1 MTTPYAT
8 IVENG
13 DGSTTEF
20 NVTFDF
26 IERDHVN
33 VFRVVAATGIETELA
48 VIETGSPGP
57 DEYIWETDSKIRVG
71 TAPSSAEQL
80 LLIRDTPENEQIV
93 QWQDGSY
100 IVATDL
106 NTSDKQWLYNIQELE
121 DQVDRID
128 GGSPGAAI
136 KDITGVAPVQVD
148 KTNPQKPEISVD
160 QVDSTANP
168 NTGLTSDTDL
178 VSAAAIDAIYS
189 QIVGSGA
196 GYPAGSVGKDGKLRI
211 DPSGPV
217 PLLFYWN
224 QSSTSWVQLPTKGD
238 QGDQGPAGPPP
249 GLQTP
254 PADATN
260 VPLKGDGT
268 VGDATASVA
277 QDGNGDLKFS
287 FGVPVGETGAT
298 GATGPQGQAATVDAG
313 SATSLAY
320 DASPTVTNSGTSS
333 NAVFNFGI
341 PKGMPQ
347 KIFISGSPPT
357 SIAGADVEPGDLWLN
372 DNNLQLYV
380 YYRDPTGDEYWVSVS
395 KMGEQGPAAT
405 VGVGTT
411 TTGSP
416 GTQASVTNS
425 GTSSA
430 AVFNFTIPR
439 GDRGL
444 QGLTGPPGSD
454 STVPGPP
461 GNSATV
467 DVASTTTGAPGT
479 QASVTNV
486 GTTTNAY
493 LAFEIPK
500 GDTGQP
506 GSQGQKGD
514 TSTIT
519 VDSTVTLPPGQGAS
533 VVNVGTNTD
542 ANFVFYIP
550 QGAKGDPQGT
560 YQGDSRPTQIN
571 GRPLKAGDLWL
582 KTSNAQLYAYY
593 VDPSGD
599 EYWVSTTSTA
609 PAFAQVASS
618 TPTNPA
624 QGQLLYDTSIS
635 KLRVYVNGSWV
646 NI

>member
-33 VFRVVAATGIETELA
+33 VFRVVAATGLETELA

-71 TAPSSAEQL
+71 TAPSSTEQL

-128 GGSPGAAI
+128 GDSPGAAI
-136 KDITGVAPVQVD
+136 KDITGVTPVQVD

-160 QVDSTANP
+160 QVDSTVNP

-238 QGDQGPAGPPP
+238 QGDQGPVGPPP

-277 QDGNGDLKFS
+277 QDGDGDLKFS

-347 KIFISGSPPT
+347 KIFISGAPPT

-372 DNNLQLYV
+372 DNSLQLYV
-380 YYRDPTGDEYWVSVS
+380 YYRDPFGDEYWVSVS
-395 KMGEQGPAAT
+395 RMGEQGPAAT
-405 VGVGTT
+405 IAVGTT
-411 TTGSP
+411 TTGAP
-416 GTQASVTNS
+416 GSQASVNNV

-430 AVFNFTIPR
+430 AVFDFTIPR
-439 GDRGL
+439 GDKGEKGD
-444 QGLTGPPGSD
+444 QGNDGQD

-461 GNSATV
+461 GAGATV
-467 DVASTTTGAPGT
+467 DVGTTTTTPPGT
-479 QASVTNV
+479 QANVTNT
-486 GTTTNAY
+486 GTTTNAF
-493 LAFEIPK
+493 LTFEIPRGDK
-500 GDTGQP
+500 GDQGDQGNQGIQGDQGP
-506 GSQGQKGD
+506 QGNQGIQGEQGEQGLQGIQGQKGD
-514 TSTIT
+514 KG
-519 VDSTVTLPPGQGAS
+519 DQG
-533 VVNVGTNTD
+533 
-542 ANFVFYIP
+542 P
-550 QGAKGDPQGT
+550 QGFPQEVVMS
-560 YQGDSRPTQIN
+560 DSPPTTIS
-571 GRPLKAGDLWL
+571 GRPVRAGDLWF
-582 KTSNAQLYAYY
+582 KTSNAQMYAYY

-599 EYWVSTTSTA
+599 TYWISTTSTA
-609 PAFAQVASS
+609 PAFAQVGAS
-618 TPTNPA
+618 PPANPA
-624 QGQLLYDTSIS
+624 TGQLFYDTTNS
-635 KLRVYVNGSWV
+635 KLQIYINGSWTDV
-646 NI
+646 

>member
-238 QGDQGPAGPPP
+238 QGDQGPVGPPP

-268 VGDATASVA
+268 VGDATASVV
-277 QDGNGDLKFS
+277 QDGDGDLKFS

-372 DNNLQLYV
+372 DSNLQLYV

-405 VGVGTT
+405 IAVGTT
-411 TTGSP
+411 TTGAP
-416 GTQASVTNS
+416 GSQASVNNI

-430 AVFNFTIPR
+430 AVFDFTIPR
-439 GDRGL
+439 GDKGEKGE
-444 QGLTGPPGSD
+444 QGNDGQD

-461 GNSATV
+461 GAGATV
-467 DVASTTTGAPGT
+467 DVGTTTTTPPGT
-479 QASVTNV
+479 QANVTNT
-486 GTTTNAY
+486 GTTTNAF
-493 LAFEIPK
+493 LTFEIPR
-500 GDTGQP
+500 GDQGQQGIQGNQGIQGDQGP
-506 GSQGQKGD
+506 QGNQGIQGEQGERGLQGIQGQKGD
-514 TSTIT
+514 KG
-519 VDSTVTLPPGQGAS
+519 DQG
-533 VVNVGTNTD
+533 
-542 ANFVFYIP
+542 P
-550 QGAKGDPQGT
+550 QGFPQEVVMS
-560 YQGDSRPTQIN
+560 DSPPTTIS
-571 GRPLKAGDLWL
+571 GRPVRAGDLWF
-582 KTSNAQLYAYY
+582 KTTNAQMYAYY

-599 EYWVSTTSTA
+599 TYWVSTTSTA
-609 PAFAQVASS
+609 PAFAQVGAS
-618 TPTNPA
+618 PPANPA
-624 QGQLLYDTSIS
+624 TGQLFYDTTNS
-635 KLRVYVNGSWV
+635 KLQIYINGSWTDV
-646 NI
+646 